1 MSQLVKDRFTRLLD
15 SAIVVVGTKEIV
27 PAMVF
32 KQIGRYSAYVEHY
45 YMHTSHVMILI
56 IEPVSKPWNRAYI
69 PAWREE
75 LLDVILCKLA
85 STALV
90 AGEYYTYVHCFMAR
104 YFVAIDLL
112 RKLAFA
118 LEEGYTFDEEDPDVN
133 VDMHY
138 LFKNFAYGQRMETFF
153 LCSTSERFILLKVN
167 NLFYFYCKFKITIA
181 FLLGFGLDKCL
192 VSLWE
197 AW

>member
-45 YMHTSHVMILI
+45 YMHTPHVMILI

-153 LCSTSERFILLKVN
+153 YAPHLKGS
-167 NLFYFYCKFKITIA
+167 FY
-181 FLLGFGLDKCL
+181 
-192 VSLWE
+192 
-197 AW
+197 

>member
-1 MSQLVKDRFTRLLD
+1 MLWFLSLNLFPNH
-15 SAIVVVGTKEIV
+15 GT
-27 PAMVF
+27 
-32 KQIGRYSAYVEHY
+32 
-45 YMHTSHVMILI
+45 
-56 IEPVSKPWNRAYI
+56 EPYI

-90 AGEYYTYVHCFMAR
+90 AGEYYTYAHCFMAR

-118 LEEGYTFDEEDPDVN
+118 LEEGYTFDEEDPDLH

-153 LCSTSERFILLKVN
+153 YSPYYLNLKGSP
-167 NLFYFYCKFKITIA
+167 Y
-181 FLLGFGLDKCL
+181 
-192 VSLWE
+192 
-197 AW
+197 

>member
-1 MSQLVKDRFTRLLD
+1 
-15 SAIVVVGTKEIV
+15 
-27 PAMVF
+27 MVF
-32 KQIGRYSAYVEHY
+32 HQIGRYSAYVEHY
-45 YMHTSHVMILI
+45 YMHTPHVMILI

-75 LLDVILCKLA
+75 LLDVILYTLA

-138 LFKNFAYGQRMETFF
+138 LFKNFAYGQRMETSFYAPH
-153 LCSTSERFILLKVN
+153 LKGS
-167 NLFYFYCKFKITIA
+167 FY
-181 FLLGFGLDKCL
+181 
-192 VSLWE
+192 
-197 AW
+197 

>member
-1 MSQLVKDRFTRLLD
+1 MEPQLLFVSFSLQLTMSQLVKNQFTRLLD
-15 SAIVVVGTKEIV
+15 SAIVVVGTKKIV

-32 KQIGRYSAYVEHY
+32 HQIGRYSAYVEHY
-45 YMHTSHVMILI
+45 YMHTPHVMILI

-112 RKLAFA
+112 QKLAFA
-118 LEEGYTFDEEDPDVN
+118 LEEGYSIDEEDPNVN

-153 LCSTSERFILLKVN
+153 YAPHLKGS
-167 NLFYFYCKFKITIA
+167 FY
-181 FLLGFGLDKCL
+181 
-192 VSLWE
+192 
-197 AW
+197 